1 MRSLPRPPEGPSKA
15 RGLSLEGRK
24 TCESA
29 VGSAIL
35 KARPVFTTFCF
46 KPFCFKPCTE
56 YSTMSRSRHINDR
69 TGFTLIEL
77 LVVIAIIGILV
88 GLLLPAVQQAREAA
102 RRSVCTNNLKQI
114 GIALHN
120 YNDAYGTFP
129 PGIQCGFAENN
140 GGGWAW
146 SSFILQFMEE
156 VTLAST
162 LNVGNSST
170 TSPAALSAGLTNI
183 ATYRCPSDTAP
194 DRNHER
200 GRYMGRN
207 TAWDCAT
214 SNYVGNAGTV
224 RLNNRHGNPGH
235 CYHDDNASNLLGYTD
250 TYTGVLFMRIKLPL
264 SKITDGLSNTFLVG
278 ERDYE
283 SSEHGNHEAANWL
296 GQHRA
301 NFWTGPHAYNF
312 LTIFDKANSNLQIN
326 DYDPALPNNVP
337 DTWPVSS
344 GNPWHGTAADSWSS
358 AHPGGAQFVMCDG
371 SVKMVLD
378 SISDSTLADACHR
391 SDGNVLGD
399 DF

>member
-1 MRSLPRPPEGPSKA
+1 MTRFHFARS
-15 RGLSLEGRK
+15 
-24 TCESA
+24 
-29 VGSAIL
+29 
-35 KARPVFTTFCF
+35 
-46 KPFCFKPCTE
+46 
-56 YSTMSRSRHINDR
+56 R

-77 LVVIAIIGILV
+77 LVVIAIIGVLV

-102 RRSVCTNNLKQI
+102 RRSSCTNNLKQI
-114 GIALHN
+114 GLALHN
-120 YNDAYGTFP
+120 YTDAFGTFP

-156 VTLAST
+156 SELAST

-170 TSPAALSAGLTNI
+170 TSPAAISAGLTNI
-183 ATYRCPSDTAP
+183 PTYRCASDVAP

-207 TAWDCAT
+207 AGWDCAT

-224 RLNNRHGNPGH
+224 GLNNAHGSPGH
-235 CYHDDNASNLLGYTD
+235 CYHDDNESNLQAYAN
-250 TYTGVLFMRIKLPL
+250 TYTGVLFMRIKMKL
-264 SKITDGLSNTFLVG
+264 SMITDGLSNTFLVG

-283 SSEHGNHEAANWL
+283 STEHGNHEAANWL

-301 NFWTGPHAYNF
+301 NYWTGPHAYNF
-312 LTIFDKANSNLQIN
+312 VTIGNSSFQIN
-326 DYDPALPNNVP
+326 DYDPALPDNVP
-337 DTWPVSS
+337 DTWPTSN
-344 GNPWHGTAADSWSS
+344 GNPWQGTAADSWSS
-358 AHPGGAQFVMCDG
+358 AHPGGAQFVLCDG

-378 SISDSTLADACHR
+378 SIQSSTLADACHR
-391 SDGNVLGD
+391 SDGNPLGS